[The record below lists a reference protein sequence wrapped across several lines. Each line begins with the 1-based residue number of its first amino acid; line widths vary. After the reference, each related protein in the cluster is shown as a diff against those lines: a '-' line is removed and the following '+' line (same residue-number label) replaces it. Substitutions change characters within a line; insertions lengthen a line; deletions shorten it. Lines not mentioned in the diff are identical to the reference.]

1 MAREELERRGVSQ
14 DNDGLRHAPVK
25 ESLGYKF
32 CTVSQKSVHS
42 EVLHGRCAS
51 TLDGFKAC
59 KLIHICGKFM
69 CKNGPLYYGIH
80 VRDREESPLK
90 MGRMSATRCWV

>member
-1 MAREELERRGVSQ
+1 MACAMLQSKSPLAISSAQSARSQFIRRSCMA
-14 DNDGLRHAPVK
+14 DAPRH
-25 ESLGYKF
+25 S
-32 CTVSQKSVHS
+32 
-42 EVLHGRCAS
+42 
-51 TLDGFKAC
+51 DGFKAC